1 MAQCCAWGADLQRV
15 LPSLTH
21 AVRQASLLPPR
32 LQLHHAA
39 AEPSCASGEAAA
51 AALAAPAVP
60 KRVKKMQRMFLDM
73 EAELR
78 YGMVLLVACTDGVS
92 STHLGQCLC
101 ALCAQQSLC
110 TPLADVPGLCASYT
124 LHAVSM
130 PSQAAR
136 QRLSRLPLS
145 SLTLQRR
152 GGGRSPQRG

>member
-1 MAQCCAWGADLQRV
+1 MLCV
-15 LPSLTH
+15 KP
-21 AVRQASLLPPR
+21 ASLPPH

-78 YGMVLLVACTDGVS
+78 YGMVLLVACTNFQKAHYDGVS

-101 ALCAQQSLC
+101 ALCAQQPLC
-110 TPLADVPGLCASYT
+110 TPLADVPGLRASCT
-124 LHAVSM
+124 LHAVST